1 MSQKFVEYVSPRSGR
16 KRVAHG
22 VSRGF
27 VRPSLTPVPS
37 PARAGEGCRR
47 RGEGLQT
54 QGSRPGL
61 LYGAPDGAADAWPNR
76 LDLYCESLGQDAK
89 KNTLNSAPVCFD
101 PLSRSHARRKY
112 EGH

>member
-1 MSQKFVEYVSPRSGR
+1 VSQKFVEYVSPRSGR

-76 LDLYCESLGQDAK
+76 LDLYCELLGHD
-89 KNTLNSAPVCFD
+89 T
-101 PLSRSHARRKY
+101 
-112 EGH
+112 G